1 VIGIMCVV
9 VVLALVGAAI
19 RSHRGDS
26 NGASHGAPTEL
37 CDLKKLKLHVWLRVG
52 RDGVDDGYTLGSPVP
67 CRLKRALIL
76 SVSLRTADGNHLPSS
91 LAGLEDQEI
100 ISGPVGVPIATGLPP
115 ISDRSSSLSSRNE
128 WCRVPYK
135 QPWTLTI
142 GSPGGPSSF
151 ASAVV
156 CEETAI
162 PAVDARA
169 IPVPGP
175 SSRTVTSEPTCARA
189 TGGGE
194 RLATATGVAQALRAG
209 KLTAKAWPGGVGH
222 LYGRLVGA
230 DATGYVTWVPTAAP
244 TVAGPFVVGVYPS
257 RAAAARAWRSLGG
270 AGKVAYDL
278 YGSGVAQPT
287 LVVAARRSNLVYVQ
301 LLEAGESTEDAF
313 YYTMYDAI
321 TNCG

>member
-1 VIGIMCVV
+1 MP
-9 VVLALVGAAI
+9 LAYPHPPL
-19 RSHRGDS
+19 
-26 NGASHGAPTEL
+26 EQ
-37 CDLKKLKLHVWLRVG
+37 
-52 RDGVDDGYTLGSPVP
+52 DGV
-67 CRLKRALIL
+67 RLR
-76 SVSLRTADGNHLPSS
+76 PWS
-91 LAGLEDQEI
+91 LAGFENQEI
-100 ISGPVGVPIATGLPP
+100 ISGPLGVAIAPALPP
-115 ISDRSSSLSSRNE
+115 ISDRSSSLSPREE

-151 ASAVV
+151 ATAVV

-175 SSRTVTSEPTCARA
+175 SSKTATSGPICARA
-189 TGGGE
+189 PGGGE
-194 RLATATGVAQALRAG
+194 RFATAAGVARALRAG
-209 KLTAKAWPGGVGH
+209 KLTAKAWSGGVGH
-222 LYGRLVGA
+222 LYRRLVGA

-244 TVAGPFVVGVYPS
+244 TVAGPFVVGVFPS
-257 RAAAARAWRSLGG
+257 QVAAARAWRSLGG

-278 YGSGVAQPT
+278 YRSGVAQGT
-287 LVVAARRSNLVYVQ
+287 LVVAARRSNLIYVQ

-321 TNCG
+321 TICG